1 MAVVASPSSRNQ
13 TPPSSCSFSYPFASY
28 TSANFAPGASPSSPR
43 ASPSLW
49 PPSAFFFHLFAT
61 VSNIV
66 IREILL
72 GATTRLPRTTLH
84 GYKEAALKA
93 GKQTQDGRDEEITAL
108 RVEIQNLKDDAAV
121 AFEQQQEAFDC
132 ISCVWISITLNSE
145 SNLCTDLEMYLL
157 ESKAG
162 AIVCMLL
169 ALFFLGTWLA
179 ILTLLERRGRLP

>member
-132 ISCVWISITLNSE
+132 ISCFQILVGFDFEVSIFSLFLDFDLCLQRRRE
-145 SNLCTDLEMYLL
+145 ELNLCVELSNQNLGLSIPQDFDYL
-157 ESKAG
+157 K
-162 AIVCMLL
+162 
-169 ALFFLGTWLA
+169 F
-179 ILTLLERRGRLP
+179 